1 MGPVVS
7 VLVEMPFVRKG
18 KESRGVAYRPLGH
31 GNVPKGEHLSC
42 HYVNIIYLHLLLNC
56 FMAKF
61 NISSSFKY

>member
-1 MGPVVS
+1 MEPVVS

-42 HYVNIIYLHLLLNC
+42 HYVNII
-56 FMAKF
+56 
-61 NISSSFKY
+61 